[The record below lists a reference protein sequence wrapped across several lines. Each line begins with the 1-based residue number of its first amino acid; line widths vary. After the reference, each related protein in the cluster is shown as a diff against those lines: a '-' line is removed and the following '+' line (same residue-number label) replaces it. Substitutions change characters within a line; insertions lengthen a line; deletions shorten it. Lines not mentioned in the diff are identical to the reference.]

1 MNDLTKNTRKRRAR
15 PTQDDTL
22 HHWPDNF
29 YEQANPLTRSSV
41 FSCSKTREHFD
52 DYTPVRVVGD
62 GEILYRGYKLNT
74 SDEDVFLQLLQYIRG
89 RSLSRW
95 LFLDRAQ
102 LLKDLDWGEGGTA
115 YDRLE
120 ASLNRLDSA
129 KMKITSPAA
138 LRKLYTLLK
147 QPELLKSMNPKYAAD
162 FAEDATLLKDGIK
175 MALDTGT
182 SFFVTV
188 GFIQNNSATPKGQLW
203 LRVDPLNTLL
213 WDGVNTTRISRH
225 ERSQLSPA
233 EKKLHAFIL
242 SHSGGVYNLSVET
255 YRDLI
260 GSKTANLRHLKRQL
274 RVWFGSLEKL
284 QRIEPGWNITD
295 DNKVTG
301 VKPIPYD

>member
-1 MNDLTKNTRKRRAR
+1 MNDLTKKPRKRK
-15 PTQDDTL
+15 PKKQDDTL

-41 FSCSKTREHFD
+41 FSCSKGKEHFD
-52 DYTPVRVVGD
+52 DYTPMRVVGD

-74 SDEDVFLQLLQYIRG
+74 FDEDVFLQLLQYIRG

-95 LFLDRAQ
+95 LFLDRSQ
-102 LLKDLDWGEGGTA
+102 LLKDLGWGEGGTA

-138 LRKLYTLLK
+138 LRKLYTLLE

-162 FAEDATLLKDGIK
+162 FVEDSALLKDGIK

-182 SFFVTV
+182 PFFVTV

-213 WDGVNTTRISRH
+213 WDGVNTTRVSRY
-225 ERSQLSPA
+225 ERSLLSPA

-260 GSKTANLRHLKRQL
+260 GSKSTNLRRLKFDL
-274 RVWFGSLEKL
+274 RGWLASLEKL
-284 QRIEPGWNITD
+284 QRIEPGWSITE

-301 VKPIPYD
+301 LKPIPYE